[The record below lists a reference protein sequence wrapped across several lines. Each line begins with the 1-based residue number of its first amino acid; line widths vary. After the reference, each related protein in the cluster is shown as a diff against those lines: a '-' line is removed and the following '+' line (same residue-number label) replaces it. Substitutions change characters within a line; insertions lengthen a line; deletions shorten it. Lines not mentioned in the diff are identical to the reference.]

1 MKATLFLRLWRLHI
15 LCDAGRALSCAQAA
29 RAAARR
35 GPMRRSACS
44 AAAEEMLLSRSQ
56 TTRSIEG
63 RERTDR
69 SDCSAGGNSVGLLL
83 WKTTGCIVLS
93 VRVSHQLVN

>member
-69 SDCSAGGNSVGLLL
+69 SDCIQVQFSGVTALENN
-83 WKTTGCIVLS
+83 WM
-93 VRVSHQLVN
+93 H

>member
-15 LCDAGRALSCAQAA
+15 LCEAGRALSCAQAA

-83 WKTTGCIVLS
+83 WKTMDALFCQS
-93 VRVSHQLVN
+93 ESHTNL

>member
-15 LCDAGRALSCAQAA
+15 LCEAGRALSCAQAA

-63 RERTDR
+63 RERTDW
-69 SDCSAGGNSVGLLL
+69 SDCIQVQFSRITIVENN
-83 WKTTGCIVLS
+83 GCIVL
-93 VRVSHQLVN
+93 LV